1 MSCLQTIRVITD
13 RDNTAGLVFG
23 MVAAGGTAELYDFTA
38 ATRMTLTITVDGV
51 ATVMDSDVD
60 PTLIDWSA
68 GEGEVS
74 FALGHEGIPVGT
86 YQAQLVVYSALYPSG
101 YLMDVGES
109 GYSFN
114 LVVV

>member
-1 MSCLQTIRVITD
+1 MSCLQTVRVITG

-23 MVAAGGTAELYDFTA
+23 MVITGGAAELYDFTS
-38 ATRMTLTITVDGV
+38 ATRMTLTITVAGV
-51 ATVMDSDVD
+51 VTVMDSDVD
-60 PTLIDWSA
+60 PLLIDWSA
-68 GEGEVS
+68 GSGEVS
-74 FALGHEGIPVGT
+74 FALGHEGIPLGT
-86 YQAQLVVYSALYPSG
+86 YAAQLVVYSAMYPSG